1 MKEIKI
7 KIEGKIWEEAL
18 NNSFKKANAKAKIDG
33 FRKGKA
39 PKEMY
44 LKKYGIESLYVDA
57 ADSCLQEAYKKML
70 EQLKDEQ
77 IAAEPGIELGEINKD
92 GIEYIFKLTLKP
104 EVKLGKYKNLGI
116 KKESVKVTKQEIDE
130 VIKNMRNHYA
140 ENVIKE
146 GKIVKGDIAVIDYEG
161 FKDGKAFEGGKGED
175 YSLEIGSGTFIP
187 GFEDQLI
194 GLKAGDEKDV
204 KITFPENYH
213 SEELKGQ
220 PAVFKVKV
228 HEVKEVKIPEIN
240 KDFFD
245 DLGLEGIDNLEALEK
260 QVKEN
265 IKTQK
270 EVNAENEY
278 IDKLLEKAAET
289 TEVEIPDAMVED
301 ELRRMLGQYEENLK
315 MQGITLQQFYQFT
328 NSDEQALKDQMNPEA
343 KKRIK
348 FRLMLEEIA
357 KVEKIEIDD
366 KKANEEALKLA
377 KKYKMEK
384 EEFLQQFGG
393 LEMVKYDYQ
402 MRQAIEILKQDK

>member
-377 KKYKMEK
+377 KKYKM
-384 EEFLQQFGG
+384 
-393 LEMVKYDYQ
+393 
-402 MRQAIEILKQDK
+402 